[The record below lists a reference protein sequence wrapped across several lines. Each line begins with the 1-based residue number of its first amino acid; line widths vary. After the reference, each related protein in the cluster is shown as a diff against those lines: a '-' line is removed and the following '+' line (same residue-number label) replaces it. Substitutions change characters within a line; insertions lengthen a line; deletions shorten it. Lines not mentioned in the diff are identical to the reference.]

1 MSIVQ
6 GYDTLRAA
14 RPVLYTGPTLEP
26 VSLDEAKDHLRIT
39 STTEDTTIRTLI
51 QAAREQVEQD
61 TGRALVTQTW
71 DAYYDAVPSG
81 GELWLPK
88 PRLVSVTSV
97 TSYTDAAVASTLAAT
112 NYYVDTTHEPG
123 RLVLTDTG
131 SWPSDVRDVNALVVR
146 YVCGYGLP
154 TSVPQQLKQALLML
168 VGSLFQHREQV
179 IVSQFAGQLITI
191 PYGYTQL
198 VAPYRVLWVA

>member
-1 MSIVQ
+1 M
-6 GYDTLRAA
+6 R
-14 RPVLYTGPTLEP
+14 RW
-26 VSLDEAKDHLRIT
+26 R
-39 STTEDTTIRTLI
+39 
-51 QAAREQVEQD
+51 
-61 TGRALVTQTW
+61 
-71 DAYYDAVPSG
+71 
-81 GELWLPK
+81 
-88 PRLVSVTSV
+88 
-97 TSYTDAAVASTLAAT
+97 DAAVASTLAAT